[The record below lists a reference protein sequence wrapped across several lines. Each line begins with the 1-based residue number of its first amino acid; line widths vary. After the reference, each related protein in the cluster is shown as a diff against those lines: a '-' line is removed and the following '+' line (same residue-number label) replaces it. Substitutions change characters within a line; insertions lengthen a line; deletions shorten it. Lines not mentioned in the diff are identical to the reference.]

1 MKVALVTGASSGIG
15 KAIALRLLHEGFC
28 VVVTG
33 RSIKTLQQ
41 AYKDENPLSVY
52 CIEAD
57 ATSYESYSMV
67 VKDTIRAFGRLDALV
82 NNVGGGTLGK
92 TIEATSVDDWNAA
105 FQLNTASV
113 FFTTQAALPYLKE
126 SHGVIVNFSSILA
139 SRPVAG
145 LGPYSAAKA
154 AVEMLT
160 KTAALELAPFGVRV
174 MCISPATIQTGFHTA
189 AGMSEAAAA
198 AYYESS
204 KTTHPLGRIG
214 QPDDISGLVAFLLDE
229 KQSGF
234 MTGSVIHV
242 DGGRLLT
249 SATAAGLQQK

>member
-15 KAIALRLLHEGFC
+15 KAIADRLLDAGYS
-28 VVVTG
+28 VAVSG
-33 RSIKTLQQ
+33 RSIAKLRE
-41 AYKDENPLSVY
+41 AYANVAPARIHF
-52 CIEAD
+52 IEAD
-57 ATSYESYSMV
+57 ASVTDSYTKV
-67 VKDTIRAFGRLDALV
+67 VSETVNAFGRLDALV
-82 NNVGGGTLGK
+82 NNVGGGTLGR
-92 TIEATSVDDWNAA
+92 TLAATTVDAFYSA

-126 SHGVIVNFSSILA
+126 TRGVVVNFSSILA

-160 KTAALELAPFGVRV
+160 KTTALELAPFGVRV
-174 MCISPATIQTGFHTA
+174 MCVSPATIQTGFHTA

-198 AYYESS
+198 AYYDSS

-229 KQSGF
+229 NQAGF

-249 SATAAGLQQK
+249 SATATGLQR

>member
-15 KAIALRLLHEGFC
+15 KAIADRLLEAGYS
-28 VVVTG
+28 VAVSG
-33 RSIKTLQQ
+33 RSIAKLRE
-41 AYKDENPLSVY
+41 AYANVAPARVHF
-52 CIEAD
+52 IEAD
-57 ATSYESYSMV
+57 ASVTDSYTKV
-67 VKDTIRAFGRLDALV
+67 VSETVNAFGRLDALV
-82 NNVGGGTLGK
+82 NNVGGGTLGR
-92 TIEATSVDDWNAA
+92 TLAATTVDAFYSA

-126 SHGVIVNFSSILA
+126 ARGVVVNFSSILA

-174 MCISPATIQTGFHTA
+174 MCVSPATIQTGFHTA

-198 AYYESS
+198 AYYDSS

-229 KQSGF
+229 NQAGF

-249 SATAAGLQQK
+249 SATATGLQR

>member
-15 KAIALRLLHEGFC
+15 KAIALRLLKEGYYI
-28 VVVTG
+28 VVSG
-33 RSIKTLQQ
+33 RSLKKLEE
-41 AYKDENPLSVY
+41 AYANESPLSVY
-52 CIEAD
+52 CVEAD
-57 ATSYESYSMV
+57 ATNYESYSKL
-67 VKDTIRAFGRLDALV
+67 VKETINTFGRLDALV

-92 TIEATSVDDWNAA
+92 TLETTNVDDWNAA

-113 FFTTQAALPYLKE
+113 FFTTQAAIPYLKE
-126 SHGVIVNFSSILA
+126 SRGVVINFSSILA

-198 AYYESS
+198 AYYDSS
-204 KTTHPLGRIG
+204 KTTHPVGRIG

-229 KQSGF
+229 TQSGF

-249 SATAAGLQQK
+249 SATATGLQR

>member
-15 KAIALRLLHEGFC
+15 KAIADRLLEAGYS
-28 VVVTG
+28 VAVSG
-33 RSIKTLQQ
+33 RSIAKLRE
-41 AYKDENPLSVY
+41 AYANVAPARIHF
-52 CIEAD
+52 IEAD
-57 ATSYESYSMV
+57 ASVTDSYTKV
-67 VKDTIRAFGRLDALV
+67 VSETVNAFGRLDALV
-82 NNVGGGTLGK
+82 NNVGGGTLGR
-92 TIEATSVDDWNAA
+92 TLAATTVDAFYSA

-126 SHGVIVNFSSILA
+126 ARGVVVNFSSILA

-174 MCISPATIQTGFHTA
+174 MCVSPATIQTGFHTA

-198 AYYESS
+198 AYYDSS

-229 KQSGF
+229 NQAGF

-249 SATAAGLQQK
+249 SATATGLQR